1 MSSLITRFKD
11 EIADA
16 YVLGPVRVVI
26 GALLGWHA
34 LEAAKELGTIGY
46 FGDVFHVSMLPDVL
60 VPSARLYAV
69 LLALRVC
76 LAVMVMFGVWARPG
90 LALSA
95 ALGVWMLLC
104 DRLQFHHNRY
114 SLDCYALLL
123 SLTPC
128 DRSWRATESA
138 VPEPRT
144 GAFWAVRLCQL
155 QVSIIYL
162 ASGGAKLLDPDW
174 RSGVVLADRIMRHA
188 HLAVAAGV
196 PRSVVD
202 ALARPDTS
210 SALAKLAIMS
220 ELVICVGLWL
230 RPTRVVVLWW
240 GVWFHVIIQL
250 TSNVETFTVLT
261 LAMYGV
267 FATPDYHARTL
278 RYDPSR
284 FWGKTAGTL
293 VPLLDWLGRFEVKA
307 WQPDDQPGHSL
318 VLVRRDGER
327 VTGVR
332 AFAMIARCIPL
343 LFPLWAPI
351 ALLASFTRQGDLSS
365 AS

>member
-1 MSSLITRFKD
+1 MSSPVTRFKD

-144 GAFWAVRLCQL
+144 GPFWAVRLCQL

-174 RSGVVLADRIMRHA
+174 RSGVVPRVSRNGSAQHSDRLPIQKEISR
-188 HLAVAAGV
+188 
-196 PRSVVD
+196 
-202 ALARPDTS
+202 TS
-210 SALAKLAIMS
+210 RWRRA
-220 ELVICVGLWL
+220 
-230 RPTRVVVLWW
+230 
-240 GVWFHVIIQL
+240 
-250 TSNVETFTVLT
+250 
-261 LAMYGV
+261 
-267 FATPDYHARTL
+267 YHAAWSTR
-278 RYDPSR
+278 SR
-284 FWGKTAGTL
+284 A
-293 VPLLDWLGRFEVKA
+293 RI
-307 WQPDDQPGHSL
+307 H
-318 VLVRRDGER
+318 
-327 VTGVR
+327 R
-332 AFAMIARCIPL
+332 AR
-343 LFPLWAPI
+343 
-351 ALLASFTRQGDLSS
+351 SRSS
-365 AS
+365 RSCRSS